1 MTTVK
6 LADIFGKLPDEQ
18 TMPICKEFGIS
29 KEELMAVEVDALLES
44 VCNER

>member
-1 MTTVK
+1 MK

-29 KEELMAVEVDALLES
+29 KEELMAVEVDALLQS
-44 VCNER
+44 AYNER